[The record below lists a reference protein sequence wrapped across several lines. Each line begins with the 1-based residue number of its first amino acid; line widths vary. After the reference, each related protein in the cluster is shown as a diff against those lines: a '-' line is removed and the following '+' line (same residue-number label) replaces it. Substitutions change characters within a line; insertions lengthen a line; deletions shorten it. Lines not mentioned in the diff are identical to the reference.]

1 MARQCSICVDERR
14 LEIDRLLIQGHGTYV
29 QIAEEF
35 GFSHGQVRN
44 HAINHL
50 SRQLATTYGRR
61 ELIQN
66 TQMVDEL
73 KEVLE
78 NAKLIFQ
85 RNYEANKDVTAL
97 RALDSIRLTLELVA
111 RIAAYIHEAK
121 RMEEQEFHQSAEEM
135 LEEQYDRFMD
145 KAMQRLNYSE
155 LEMLNK
161 LLAKANGETDKIFI
175 QDDISP
181 FANIEYPLENPEFGK
196 DPSEYTPEPEK
207 TWIDYDKDFGDLP
220 PKPPR
225 MVRTK

>member
-1 MARQCSICVDERR
+1 MPRVCSVCVHDRR
-14 LEIDRLLIQGHGTYV
+14 LEIDRRLIQNIGNYTE
-29 QIAEEF
+29 IAEHF
-35 GFSHGQVRN
+35 GLSMQAIRN

-50 SRQLATTYGRR
+50 SRQIAVTYGRR
-61 ELIQN
+61 ELIHN
-66 TQMVDEL
+66 TQMVEEL

-78 NAKLIFQ
+78 NAKTIFL

-97 RALDSIRLTLELVA
+97 KALDSIRLTLELVA

-161 LLAKANGETDKIFI
+161 LLAKANGETTEEIIK
-175 QDDISP
+175 DDTSP
-181 FANIEYPLENPEFGK
+181 FANIEYNLDNPEYGK
-196 DPSEYTPEPEK
+196 DPTRYALESDRTL
-207 TWIDYDKDFGDLP
+207 IDYDKDFGTYP
-220 PKPPR
+220 PKAK
-225 MVRTK
+225 MKRTK